1 MKITNHVY
9 KYQYRANFLKHR
21 KQLRTCHIN
30 YTEDKKDW
38 KVEFIKDMT
47 DYEGKGFQLSSRD
60 PELVDYFPTVYT
72 LKFQS
77 KLRILPA
84 W

>member
-1 MKITNHVY
+1 MKIINHVY
-9 KYQYRANFLKHR
+9 KYKDRKNFLKHR
-21 KQLRTCHIN
+21 NQLRACHID
-30 YTEDKKDW
+30 YTEDKKIW
-38 KVEFIKDMT
+38 KVEYIKDVS
-47 DYEGKGFQLSSRD
+47 DYKGKGFQITSRD

-84 W
+84 